1 MKNGLKRYFMKVSSL
16 VVTVLMLFSIVKM
29 PVTYAY
35 FTSGAPRVSE
45 GLEFLIFQEGG
56 TNSNIQADVTI
67 ARPFLFEEEDQ
78 DEPLMETT
86 AVKSEPLSMD
96 TMGTFDLQAEEDQ
109 ETSSSG
115 EFRPPYPGETV
126 EAEIT
131 VFEEGFSA
139 AEIFIP
145 SVKLH
150 HGEKL
155 GFALQGE
162 IVDDGLVATFDLYQ
176 VWTWFKDMFPVPQD
190 VTLQV
195 SGEGYRQEGDVFF
208 FTGETT
214 IPLKGT
220 YDVREIQIIAP
231 DLLFIPEDQHL
242 SHTLKLKDQDG
253 LLLED
258 AAWFLLSASEG
269 VSLNEETGVLK
280 AFSEAAGEN
289 IRVEARLESQGR
301 LHQVEKEIALY
312 PYPDLEI
319 AGADSITVPL
329 PWESTSEPYELLL
342 TQDFDI
348 EKLIWALSPDDIDG
362 IQVDE
367 EGLVTVIGEARENS
381 LLLQAQV
388 VILDEEFTAEKIIE
402 LETIPI
408 GAVSISGDTDH
419 IIIPQEDRFVAFY
432 TATVFDTEN
441 QELPEEPVFWY
452 LEAENTLGLDLDY
465 GQLTVEPYAEPG
477 PVALIAFSAR
487 DPEVEGVKL
496 ITLEAPP
503 EPEPEEEEDRA
514 SGGRERSTTPEP
526 EEENDDDEDRAP
538 DDRDTLETPPSLQI
552 EGEPLLF
559 IPADEPETAFYRA
572 VSETGDTLTGVHWMI
587 DGEEEPEGIFLNEET
602 GELTL
607 EPWAREG
614 VLTLKASLTVLL
626 ETEDGEREELLLT
639 DQMAVELVNLPE
651 DENLVEENIE
661 EKDSSEE
668 KEEKAK
674 LEEDE
679 DSEDG
684 EDGQEEEDKDEDD
697 KDTGS
702 DETVDDEP
710 ADEEIVEEEPEK
722 EDDPVK
728 EEERDEE
735 SPVGEEP
742 DQDDSGEEDSK
753 DVSPEDETKTLSDE
767 KDVVA
772 KKEDDGES
780 ASGSEEETQED

>member
-162 IVDDGLVATFDLYQ
+162 IVDDCLVATFDLYQ

-190 VTLQV
+190 VTLQL

-208 FTGETT
+208 FTRETT

-231 DLLFIPEDQHL
+231 DLLFIPEDEYL
-242 SHTLKLKDQDG
+242 SHTLKLEDQDG
-253 LLLED
+253 QLLED

-280 AFSEAAGEN
+280 AFSEAAGET

-319 AGADSITVPL
+319 AGADFITVPL

-348 EKLIWALSPDDIDG
+348 EKLTWALSPEDTEG

-367 EGLVTVIGEARENS
+367 KGLVTVTGETRENS
-381 LLLQAQV
+381 FLLEAQV
-388 VILDEEFTAEKIIE
+388 VILGEDFTAEKIIE

-408 GAVSISGDTDH
+408 GKISVSGDIDH
-419 IIIPQEDRFVAFY
+419 IVIPQEDRFVAFY
-432 TATVFDTEN
+432 TATVFDTEG
-441 QELPEEPVFWY
+441 QALSEEPVFWY
-452 LEAENTLGLDLDY
+452 LEAENTTGLDLDY

-477 PVALIAFSAR
+477 PVALVAFSAR
-487 DPEVEGVKL
+487 NPEVEGVKL

-503 EPEPEEEEDRA
+503 EPESEEED
-514 SGGRERSTTPEP
+514 
-526 EEENDDDEDRAP
+526 DDDEDRAP
-538 DDRDTLETPPSLQI
+538 DDRDTVETPPSLQI

-559 IPADEPETAFYRA
+559 IPADEPETVFYRA
-572 VSETGDTLTGVHWMI
+572 VSETGDPLTGVHWMI
-587 DGEEEPEGIFLNEET
+587 DGDEEPEGIFLDEET

-607 EPWAREG
+607 EPWAQEG

-626 ETEDGEREELLLT
+626 ETEDGETEELLLT
-639 DQMAVELVNLPE
+639 DQMAVELAHLPE
-651 DENLVEENIE
+651 EENLEEEKVEEKE
-661 EKDSSEE
+661 SSEEE

-674 LEEDE
+674 LEE
-679 DSEDG
+679 
-684 EDGQEEEDKDEDD
+684 EEDEKDSD
-697 KDTGS
+697 S
-702 DETVDDEP
+702 DEIDDEEP
-710 ADEEIVEEEPEK
+710 ADDEELADEDPEEE
-722 EDDPVK
+722 
-728 EEERDEE
+728 
-735 SPVGEEP
+735 PVGEEP
-742 DQDDSGEEDSK
+742 EEEFPVDEEPDQDKGGDLIPAKEEEKEAQEETAEEAKDSGGDGDFK

-767 KDVVA
+767 KDMVA
-772 KKEDDGES
+772 KKEDDGDS
-780 ASGSEEETQED
+780 ASGAEKETQED